1 MILNQTDILNKI
13 LQNLST
19 LAAQGQEIAHL
30 VIEALSKDRCDEKL
44 FWSNLMNKE
53 TEQDVAYPKLP
64 RKRKLPNFYHFQSL
78 NDSLYHD
85 HPKKS
90 YRQLYFETFDNIL

>member
-1 MILNQTDILNKI
+1 
-13 LQNLST
+13 
-19 LAAQGQEIAHL
+19 
-30 VIEALSKDRCDEKL
+30 
-44 FWSNLMNKE
+44 MNKE

-64 RKRKLPNFYHFQSL
+64 HKRKLPNFYHFQSL